1 MFVSS
6 LPLLPSFSNTKKLA
20 LSIAVDFHK
29 NSLTEACYIF
39 GKLDIRN
46 LTPNIF
52 KNQAKYI
59 LKLLGHNCN
68 YQQGFVKNKCSPSLC
83 FSHKIPYTILL
94 RLLFSVNINNVTFVT
109 ENLSNIVSNI
119 YVSTVSLFS

>member
-1 MFVSS
+1 MFVST
-6 LPLLPSFSNTKKLA
+6 LPLLPSFSITKKLG
-20 LSIAVDFHK
+20 LSIAVAFHN
-29 NSLTEACYIF
+29 NSLIEACYIF

-68 YQQGFVKNKCSPSLC
+68 YQQGFVKNKSV
-83 FSHKIPYTILL
+83 L
-94 RLLFSVNINNVTFVT
+94 RHCAFYIKFPTQFC
-109 ENLSNIVSNI
+109 
-119 YVSTVSLFS
+119 